1 MTGLAPFVRTLARGP
16 GRSRNLTFD
25 EAHDAMTLVLS
36 GEADR
41 EAVGA
46 LLMLMRYRG
55 ENADEIAGFVT
66 AMRTRLSAWGH
77 VGATLD
83 WPTYAA
89 GRSRG
94 LPYFVLSAALV
105 AKAGVPVLMH
115 GWTALES
122 APPHRA
128 VEALGL
134 PVADSAASAAS
145 ALSGPRSF
153 AFVPLEMLDPVL
165 FDLLKLREILG
176 LRSPVNT
183 CLRALNPGSAK
194 ASVQG
199 VFHPSYRELQRD
211 AARRLGQ
218 PRLLCL
224 KGGGGEFER
233 HPGKDIALFGLGIPE
248 GIDTAAAL
256 TDETRRLQGNDRR
269 DLDDLVTL
277 WQGRRRDRFAE
288 AIVIGTASLALLAA
302 GRAASV
308 EQADQMALELWLEHL
323 DISAVA

>member
-25 EAHDAMTLVLS
+25 EAKAAMALVLD
-36 GEADR
+36 GKAEP

-66 AMRTRLSAWGH
+66 AMRARLDRWTGIRAS
-77 VGATLD
+77 LD

-94 LPYFVLSAALV
+94 FPYFVLSAALV
-105 AKAGVPVLMH
+105 ANAGVPVLMH
-115 GWTALES
+115 GWTALQG
-122 APPHRA
+122 ATPQRA
-128 VEALGL
+128 VEVLGL
-134 PVADSAASAAS
+134 PVVGNPDEAAG
-145 ALSGPRSF
+145 ALSGPHSF
-153 AFVPLEMLDPVL
+153 AFAPLEALDPTL
-165 FDLLKLREILG
+165 LGLLKLRDVLG

-183 CLRALNPGSAK
+183 CLRALNPGGAR

-199 VFHPSYRELQRD
+199 VFHPSYRDLQRD
-211 AARRLGQ
+211 AAMQLGQ

-233 HPGKDIALFGLGIPE
+233 HPGKDIALFGLGMPE
-248 GIDTAAAL
+248 NTNAAPAL
-256 TDETRRLQGNDRR
+256 ADETRRLQEDETR
-269 DLDDLVTL
+269 DLDDLVAL

-288 AIVIGTASLALLAA
+288 AIVVGTASLAFLAA
-302 GRAASV
+302 GRADSV
-308 EQADQMALELWLEHL
+308 AQADLMALKLWLEHL
-323 DISAVA
+323 DLSAAA